1 MIPRLAFALALLGF
15 PPLAATPAQLPE
27 AKVAEA
33 EARRAGLPA
42 SVGEWKL
49 VRYVPGEQAHF
60 LFASQ
65 KRAFSLFVSAMKKGA
80 ELKPQPG
87 WRTVSLGKGKT
98 GFLHQD
104 ARAPERNALA
114 WRHGSQR
121 WMMLGSLR
129 PEELASVA
137 AKL

>member
-1 MIPRLAFALALLGF
+1 MIPRLALALALLGL
-15 PPLAATPAQLPE
+15 PPLAPAPGQQPTQARAE
-27 AKVAEA
+27 AKRVGLAE
-33 EARRAGLPA
+33 R
-42 SVGEWKL
+42 VGEWKL

-65 KRAFSLFVSAMKKGA
+65 KRAFSLFVSEMKKGA

-87 WRTVSLGKGKT
+87 WRAVALGKGKT

-114 WRHGSQR
+114 WRHGTQR
-121 WMMLGSLR
+121 WMILGRLR
-129 PEELASVA
+129 PDELAPIA